1 MAEQITSTEIRKA
14 YLRPLTEVYETLV
27 ESGLLAGSTIEGGAG
42 DNGNQDD
49 GTFGSSKQ
57 LVIEPEEE
65 EIEEEIS
72 LGIPKQFR
80 KVLDNTF

>member
-42 DNGNQDD
+42 ENGNQDD
-49 GTFGSSKQ
+49 YFGSRKQ